1 MSEKEK
7 SHDEATPNGESE
19 KKKSGK
25 FLIIIIV
32 VLVVVL
38 IIGGVV
44 TLLML
49 SNHDAESSSGTKK
62 EASSLENTSG
72 ESKKHVSEAN
82 TEVGIMYPLDPFTVN
97 LLSESG
103 RRYLKV
109 TINLEMEGKELSPE
123 LEKKKPLLRDI
134 IIRTLS
140 SKSLEEISTNQ
151 GKEKLKQEIIN
162 GMNPRLK
169 DAKIKNVYFT
179 DFVVQ

>member
-7 SHDEATPNGESE
+7 MPDEEIPTGESE

-25 FLIIIIV
+25 LLIIIIV
-32 VLVVVL
+32 VLVLVL
-38 IIGGVV
+38 IIGGAVAA
-44 TLLML
+44 LMI
-49 SNHDAESSSGTKK
+49 SNHDTEVSNSTKK
-62 EASSLENTSG
+62 EASSTG
-72 ESKKHVSEAN
+72 ESTKHNSEISS
-82 TEVGIMYPLDPFTVN
+82 EVGIMYPLDSFTVN

-123 LEKKKPLLRDI
+123 LEKKKPLFRDI

-151 GKEKLKQEIIN
+151 GKEKLKQEIMEH
-162 GMNPRLK
+162 MNPRLK